1 MSRYAPG
8 PATRGRCALLAAFA
22 PLALSCAGAPLGGPA
37 PGGPVPGGPVPGGPA
52 PLALPPQLA
61 GKAVVVADGDP
72 DASRADL
79 ASAVKKPGE
88 GGLTRGLVVR
98 LIADVPVWRMW
109 SGPARKDARGRT
121 NRIGQW
127 WSYDPPR
134 GTRQAYRID
143 YEICVGWNDLTYV
156 AACTLKKG
164 AVVAVGPGSSVSAAT
179 CGDATGKES
188 YPASDRAWQVWVSKL
203 WARGEELACP
213 PEASDYEADPD
224 DIARPRQGAG
234 TTGR

>member
-1 MSRYAPG
+1 MVTWAGRAILAVFLPLASACGAGAPPGGTLPAG
-8 PATRGRCALLAAFA
+8 PAT
-22 PLALSCAGAPLGGPA
+22 
-37 PGGPVPGGPVPGGPA
+37 
-52 PLALPPQLA
+52 LALPPQLL

-72 DASRADL
+72 AASRADL

-88 GGLTRGLVVR
+88 GGITRGIVVR

-109 SGPARKDARGRT
+109 SGPAKKDASGRT
-121 NRIGQW
+121 NRMGQW

-134 GTRQAYRID
+134 GSQQAYRSD
-143 YEICVGWNDLTYV
+143 YEICVGWNDLTHV

-164 AVVAVGPGSSVSAAT
+164 AVVAVGPGNSVSAVT

-188 YPASDRAWQVWVSKL
+188 YPADDRAWQVWVSKV
-203 WARGEELACP
+203 WARGEELARP
-213 PEASDYEADPD
+213 PEASDYEADPG

-234 TTGR
+234 TPAH